1 MMDKLSISASIIW
14 TILYLIQM
22 LVMNLEKDFRML
34 ITPFVS
40 GDQKLNIL
48 DQYVYQKLVYPMQ
61 TTVVELLDRPFL
73 EQ

>member
-1 MMDKLSISASIIW
+1 
-14 TILYLIQM
+14 M
-22 LVMNLEKDFRML
+22 LVTNLEKDFRML

-61 TTVVELLDRPFL
+61 TTVVELLDLPFL